1 MTVAGSIQR
10 VVNYFT
16 LKVHSPGALQ
26 LFSLLVYIWLAVN
39 AASLFLLQ
47 GSIWGRG
54 KVFYRHGY
62 PDSFIE
68 NFFFQLVY
76 DSDRAA
82 IVFVLHI
89 VCSLLSI
96 GAFNNVLTK
105 GKSNRTSLFWWLAS
119 VGVRLIAW
127 ASGLMLFYAA
137 IEEFDGGMLLML
149 LMSFYCS
156 VINVNAKSPYGIA
169 LTNAARI
176 ACIAQVIL
184 VYLTA
189 ALYKLGG
196 TQWIDGTAL
205 YYTMHIDLYSTAW
218 LKTFITNHVLM
229 GKIFTWIGLAY
240 QVVFPILI
248 WIKSVRKSFL
258 IVGIAFHLFIAF
270 AMELFG
276 FGAAMIIC
284 YLLFW
289 DTNAEKSQVSQG
301 F

>member
-1 MTVAGSIQR
+1 MTAANYIQR

-16 LKVHSPGALQ
+16 LKVHSPGSLQ
-26 LFSLLVYIWLAVN
+26 LFSILVYVWLAIN
-39 AASLFLLQ
+39 AASLFMLQ
-47 GSIWGRG
+47 GFIWGRG

-62 PDSFIE
+62 PDTFIE

-76 DSDRAA
+76 DSDRAT
-82 IVFVLHI
+82 IVYVLHI

-105 GKSNRTSLFWWLAS
+105 GKSNKTSAIWWLAS
-119 VGVRLIAW
+119 VSIRLVAW

-137 IEEFDGGMLLML
+137 IEVFDGGMLLML

-156 VINVNAKSPYGIA
+156 VVNVNAKSPYGIA

-196 TQWIDGTAL
+196 TQWINGTAL
-205 YYTMHIDLYSTAW
+205 YFTMHIDLYSTPW
-218 LKTFITNHVLM
+218 LKTFFSNHYIVAKLL
-229 GKIFTWIGLAY
+229 TWLGLAY
-240 QVVFPILI
+240 QVLFPLLI
-248 WIKSVRKSFL
+248 WIKYVRKPIL
-258 IVGIAFHLFIAF
+258 IIGIMFHLFIAF
-270 AMELFG
+270 AMGLVG
-276 FGAAMIIC
+276 FGIAMIIC

-289 DTNAEKSQVSQG
+289 QTSKTKSQS
-301 F
+301 